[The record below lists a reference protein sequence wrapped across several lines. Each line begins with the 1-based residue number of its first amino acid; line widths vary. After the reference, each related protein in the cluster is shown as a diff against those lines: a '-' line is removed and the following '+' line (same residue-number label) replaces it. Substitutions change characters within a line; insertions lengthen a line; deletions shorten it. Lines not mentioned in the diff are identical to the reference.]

1 MDSSMLISQ
10 ACLLLIGQRWVSLF
24 TVLSPL
30 THLRS
35 QPITQTEALSITEGT
50 RGAKKCTTRQKKCIR
65 NRLTDFEK
73 LMAGGGRGGLG
84 IWDGNV
90 LKLGCYDGSTTTNII
105 HLIILKYN
113 NNNKKTK
120 GVYI

>member
-1 MDSSMLISQ
+1 
-10 ACLLLIGQRWVSLF
+10 
-24 TVLSPL
+24 
-30 THLRS
+30 
-35 QPITQTEALSITEGT
+35 
-50 RGAKKCTTRQKKCIR
+50 
-65 NRLTDFEK
+65 
-73 LMAGGGRGGLG
+73 MAGGGRGGLG